1 MLLGSPVTLLLIAPV
16 SDRREPVQ
24 AREERGSAYASNW
37 LERDRCWIVNGMGFR
52 RLAEKGGENVEMI
65 RLASITTGLDLAESS
80 SSRGR
85 LKTDRFAAI
94 PTLSRY
100 CERVFLST
108 VRPKKEDAWKRPS
121 FYPAPWSHDRTCWK
135 RYGLRSKFTSVG
147 RIVGEIIEC
156 QERRSFTAN
165 S

>member
-1 MLLGSPVTLLLIAPV
+1 
-16 SDRREPVQ
+16 
-24 AREERGSAYASNW
+24 
-37 LERDRCWIVNGMGFR
+37 MGFR

-108 VRPKKEDAWKRPS
+108 VRPKKEDAGNARVSTLPHGPMIERVGNVTGCGVS
-121 FYPAPWSHDRTCWK
+121 
-135 RYGLRSKFTSVG
+135 LRVSDVSLGK
-147 RIVGEIIEC
+147 
-156 QERRSFTAN
+156 
-165 S
+165 